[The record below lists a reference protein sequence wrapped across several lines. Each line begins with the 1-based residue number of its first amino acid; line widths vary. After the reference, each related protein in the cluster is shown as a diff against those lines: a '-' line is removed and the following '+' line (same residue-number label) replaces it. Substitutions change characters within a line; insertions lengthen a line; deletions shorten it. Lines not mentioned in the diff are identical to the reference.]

1 MTLLFGNFWQTPG
14 PGVEKDEPAKKGPAR
29 YFEVLLRDAGT
40 LWKAGA
46 LFCLCCVPAGICAAV
61 MMLWGARPA
70 VFVAGLAAYAAAS
83 LPVGPAMAGL
93 HFVVVKALRDEPGY
107 VWHDFKTAYR
117 ENCRQTRLPGVV
129 LSTLLLVETLCA
141 RLVLY
146 GGMQASALLYAGLIM
161 GLLLLFV
168 VWHFFTMQV
177 LFLALST
184 REALQNSV
192 LLLFGHV
199 WRTLPAGLLL
209 TGAWGALVLL
219 LRPWFSF
226 VLLCAGV
233 PMLIIL
239 WADLLL
245 WPVMERVFSITQR
258 QKEKRQAGDGH
269 SGGQGLS

>member
-1 MTLLFGNFWQTPG
+1 MFLFRNSWQTPG
-14 PGVEKDEPAKKGPAR
+14 PGVEKDEPVKKGPAR

-61 MMLWGARPA
+61 MMLWGGHPA
-70 VFVAGLAAYAAAS
+70 VFAAALAAYAAAS
-83 LPVGPAMAGL
+83 LLVGPAMAGM
-93 HFVVVKALRDEPGY
+93 HFVIVKVLRDEPGY

-117 ENCRQTRLPGVV
+117 ENCRQTRLPGAV
-129 LSTLLLVETLCA
+129 LNTLLLMETLCA
-141 RLVLY
+141 RFVLY
-146 GGMQASALLYAGLIM
+146 GAMQASALLYAGLIM
-161 GLLLLFV
+161 GFLLLFV
-168 VWHFFTMQV
+168 VWHFFTMQM

-184 REALQNSV
+184 RDAMQNSV

-209 TGAWGALVLL
+209 AGALGAMVLL
-219 LRPWFSF
+219 LRPWLSF

-239 WADLLL
+239 WADFLL
-245 WPVMERVFSITQR
+245 WPVMEKAFSITQR
-258 QKEKRQAGDGH
+258 QKEKREAGEAGE
-269 SGGQGLS
+269 QGLS